1 MAFLHTPHLQP
12 SLHQLNT
19 REGDRIL
26 AEYQQHMP
34 PTEASGAVVSIR
46 MRSKA
51 HLNLTHKTVAIRV
64 ESIVYALTILNRW
77 G

>member
-26 AEYQQHMP
+26 AEYQQHMS
-34 PTEASGAVVSIR
+34 PTEVSDAVVSIR
-46 MRSKA
+46 MRGKA

-64 ESIVYALTILNRW
+64 ESIVYALTILNRV